1 MSDHNNV
8 VAGIS
13 AAYEKKGFRVQ
24 SRGNNLPQGSNRNE
38 AIYRPDLVVRNPAS
52 HQIVHIV
59 EVETGDAGKAVVG
72 AAVLADICMGIEIE
86 KGRQQKKPT
95 LIFVFYE
102 QSANLQLGKK
112 RLTQLARQNRIRHLA
127 DVLIR
132 SEKEAL
138 EENLR
143 GFTT

>member
-1 MSDHNNV
+1 MSDHDNV
-8 VAGIS
+8 VSRIS

-24 SRGNNLPQGSNRNE
+24 RRGNNLPYGSNQNE
-38 AIYRPDLVVRNPAS
+38 AIYRPDLIVRDPAS
-52 HQIVHIV
+52 QIAHIV
-59 EVETGDAGKAVVG
+59 EVETGGAGKAVVG

-86 KGRQQKKPT
+86 KGRQQNKPT
-95 LIFVFYE
+95 LIFVFYK

-127 DVLIR
+127 DVVIR
-132 SEKEAL
+132 TEKEVL
-138 EENLR
+138 KENLR